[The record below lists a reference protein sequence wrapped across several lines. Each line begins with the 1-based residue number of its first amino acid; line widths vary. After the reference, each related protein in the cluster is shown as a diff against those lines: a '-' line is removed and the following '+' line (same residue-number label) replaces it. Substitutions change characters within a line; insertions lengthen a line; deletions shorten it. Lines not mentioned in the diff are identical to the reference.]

1 VHYSHSLKHDLLDVA
16 RIKTNESNKS
26 VDCLKKI
33 STHKEMKIANDTEL
47 RIPNVRKNIQIESF
61 KNCFGPYIKPP

>member
-1 VHYSHSLKHDLLDVA
+1 MHHSHYLKHDLLDVA
-16 RIKTNESNKS
+16 RIKTNESNQS

-33 STHKEMKIANDTEL
+33 STQKEIKSDNDMEL

>member
-1 VHYSHSLKHDLLDVA
+1 MHHSHFLKHDLLDVA

-33 STHKEMKIANDTEL
+33 CMHKEMKIDNDTESK
-47 RIPNVRKNIQIESF
+47 IPNVRKNIQIESF